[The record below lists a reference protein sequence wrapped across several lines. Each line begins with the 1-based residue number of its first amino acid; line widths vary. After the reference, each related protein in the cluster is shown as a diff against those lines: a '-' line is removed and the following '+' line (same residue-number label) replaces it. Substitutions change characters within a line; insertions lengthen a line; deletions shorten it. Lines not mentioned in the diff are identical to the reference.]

1 MINTPTSV
9 IDRINKMGE
18 DEKQPDGIEFMSD
31 GVLLFKDL
39 YLNSDDNDDDSMAS
53 DDNFKPDKEYKEKFQ
68 EELKFRKEGLNSDD
82 VQDDHFQ
89 DALQQ
94 HSNEDEQDDIP
105 NANDYDT
112 LPNLDIDDSS
122 ISTTNSGVGTIEASV
137 SSDETLN
144 SEVGTIN
151 EDEPKSQEWGRK
163 KMNIQ

>member
-31 GVLLFKDL
+31 RVLLFKDL

-53 DDNFKPDKEYKEKFQ
+53 DESFKPDKEHEEEFQ
-68 EELKFRKEGLNSDD
+68 KELKFRKEGLNSND

-94 HSNEDEQDDIP
+94 HNDDDQQDDIP
-105 NANDYDT
+105 T
-112 LPNLDIDDSS
+112 QM
-122 ISTTNSGVGTIEASV
+122 TTIHFLTWILMTVVYQQQTRIGIY
-137 SSDETLN
+137 
-144 SEVGTIN
+144 
-151 EDEPKSQEWGRK
+151 
-163 KMNIQ
+163 

>member
-53 DDNFKPDKEYKEKFQ
+53 DESFKPDKEHEEEFQ
-68 EELKFRKEGLNSDD
+68 KELKFRKEGLNSND

-94 HSNEDEQDDIP
+94 HNDEDQQDDIP
-105 NANDYDT
+105 NANDYNT
-112 LPNLDIDDSS
+112 LPDLDTDDSS
-122 ISTTNSGVGTIEASV
+122 ISTTNSGVGITEASV
-137 SSDETLN
+137 SSDET
-144 SEVGTIN
+144 
-151 EDEPKSQEWGRK
+151 
-163 KMNIQ
+163 